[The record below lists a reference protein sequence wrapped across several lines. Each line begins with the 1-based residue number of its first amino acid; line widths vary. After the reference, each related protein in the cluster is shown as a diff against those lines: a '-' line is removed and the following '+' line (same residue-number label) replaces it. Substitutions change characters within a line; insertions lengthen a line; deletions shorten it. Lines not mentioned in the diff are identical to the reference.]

1 MYKRKA
7 RILFVSGHAVGASMA
22 QAWANLRGAD
32 WLEAR
37 AVCLDPQPPHPLA
50 LTVMHEVGAQL
61 SSAPS
66 AFFNADALAWA
77 DLVVTL
83 CRDSAA
89 RAHALP
95 PGVQKKYWP
104 VPEPRLARP
113 EAEIGAALRV
123 LRDELRERVD
133 GLIGGMRLLARMD
146 AGEHDD

>member
-50 LTVMHEVGAQL
+50 ITVMHETGAQL
-61 SSAPS
+61 SSTPPPT
-66 AFFNADALAWA
+66 FTADVLAWA

-83 CRDSAA
+83 CRDSDA
-89 RAHALP
+89 RVHALP

-104 VPEPRLARP
+104 VPEPRLAGH
-113 EAEIGAALRV
+113 EAEIGATLRALR
-123 LRDELRERVD
+123 DDLRERVD

-146 AGEHDD
+146 AGERDD